1 MSMPRGK
8 IVKDL
13 NIISQESRLFG
24 KMANSRSGAKKKKK
38 VYRMI
43 PEHLAIPE
51 SK

>member
-24 KMANSRSGAKKKKK
+24 EMANSRSGAKKKKYK
-38 VYRMI
+38 MI

>member
-24 KMANSRSGAKKKKK
+24 EMANSRSGEKKS
-38 VYRMI
+38 VQMI

>member
-1 MSMPRGK
+1 MSFPRAK
-8 IVKDL
+8 IVKVL

-24 KMANSRSGAKKKKK
+24 EMANSRSGAKKKKK
-38 VYRMI
+38 YKMI